1 MSLGDTPRRVARRG
15 ASLAAYR
22 SSRLCQDIRRNTLR
36 CPREPAPFDTPLN
49 ELIAPTL
56 YRIVFLFFFISG
68 FSSLVFEILWER
80 MLRQVFGTTSFA
92 LSTLLTAFMGGMAL
106 GSWLC
111 SKYADELD
119 RPLRVY
125 GLLEGGIGLYALV
138 VPLALD
144 YLPTIYDA
152 IFDFYLNDFY
162 LFSLL
167 RFVAAFAILI
177 LPTTL
182 MGATLPIVSQW
193 VSRRKRLFQ
202 GSIGILYGVNTF
214 GACTG
219 TLLAGFA
226 LLPTLGLSTTNSIFA
241 GVNLAL
247 CLLVVS
253 IDALFYQ
260 TLEPDKEFEALETPD
275 ETENASDLESDDT
288 DEEDDPLDY
297 DPAVTEKSES
307 IPAWLAAAVLGT
319 FAVSGAISMS
329 YQVLWTRAYVIILG
343 SSTYSFTLI
352 LGGFLIGI
360 AAGSSLMSPFVKRIR
375 RPVFWLGLTQIG
387 VALFATVAF
396 FVLDNLPRWMFFRF
410 RGQIDSIAEV
420 YIYYFFLVGIVVL
433 IPTIL
438 QGMSFPLVIRSIVQD
453 RDESGRQVGRAYAF
467 NTAGSIVGSFAAG
480 FILLASLGLYL
491 SMKVVIA
498 LNIALAVGIG
508 ACELWDRFSRTRLA
522 ALAGAGLVALGVFW
536 FAPRID
542 RTDLTRGM
550 FRVSWARELFNVEQ
564 FRADEPELLF
574 YEDGL
579 TATVSVERRGETHT
593 LKANGKPEASDTG
606 DMNTQILV
614 GLLPYVVRA
623 QFDGVSLGGDESA
636 MIGYGSGVTA
646 GAALQWPLDSLEVV
660 EIESAMIPAS
670 KYFNHVNHR
679 PLQDDRMTIIES
691 DGRNYLEYTDHE
703 YDVIVSEPSNPWIS
717 GVASLF
723 TLECFRSIKRHLR
736 EDGVFAQWVQL
747 YEMRPENVKT
757 ILNTIRKV
765 FPHVQGFTTKARGT
779 DLILLASKRPIPF
792 PAEGWKRGWNVDSA
806 RAELERAGIEQIY
819 ELYGLSFITEE
830 ELDDFARGAPLNTDD
845 NGRLEYQAPKDLI
858 RYRKGAE
865 FFSDQYFEQTIYGDI
880 RPSLEGWPDGSE
892 WTPERVG
899 QLARATW
906 LAGKAEFAG
915 ILLEQAGYGEM
926 EDLKGPVFPPYSP
939 LQAIHVV
946 RQVRSMELD
955 RVLARDWP
963 NYKSNYHEMLVETI
977 RDDKHVQT
985 SQYLET
991 EEKPGRDGYAGERGL
1006 LYLYLLYHEGY
1017 DRAAELQ
1024 LARLLSDGDDEIVE
1038 TLPFQLLRGAVRWAQ
1053 HDFEDSW
1060 DAYLKAGRMLS
1071 E

>member
-1 MSLGDTPRRVARRG
+1 
-15 ASLAAYR
+15 
-22 SSRLCQDIRRNTLR
+22 
-36 CPREPAPFDTPLN
+36 
-49 ELIAPTL
+49 L
-56 YRIVFLFFFISG
+56 YRIVFLFFFLSG

-106 GSWLC
+106 GSWVC

-125 GLLEGGIGLYALV
+125 GLLEGAIGLYALV

-144 YLPTIYDA
+144 FLPTVYDA

-167 RFVAAFAILI
+167 RFAAAFAILI

-182 MGATLPIVSQW
+182 MGATLPIVSRW

-202 GSIGILYGVNTF
+202 GTIGVLYGVNTF

-226 LLPTLGLSTTNSIFA
+226 LLPTLGLSATNSMFA
-241 GVNLAL
+241 ALNLAL
-247 CLLVVS
+247 CILVVS
-253 IDALFYQ
+253 VDAFAYE
-260 TLEPDKEFEALETPD
+260 TLEPDDDFDSTKSPEEAPVEAEIEDNEPLEYRT
-275 ETENASDLESDDT
+275 
-288 DEEDDPLDY
+288 
-297 DPAVTEKSES
+297 AVTEKSEP
-307 IPAWLAAAVLGT
+307 IPEWLATAVLAT
-319 FAVSGAISMS
+319 FAISGAISMS

-352 LGGFLIGI
+352 LGAFLIGI
-360 AAGSSLMSPFVKRIR
+360 ASGSSLMSPFVKRIR

-387 VALFATVAF
+387 VATFATVAF
-396 FVLDNLPRWMFFRF
+396 FVLDNLPRWLFFRF
-410 RGQIDSIAEV
+410 RGQVDSTAEV

-433 IPTIL
+433 IPTIF

-480 FILLASLGLYL
+480 FVLMASLGLYV

-508 ACELWDRFSRTRLA
+508 VCELLERVSRRRVA
-522 ALAGAGLVALGVFW
+522 ALAGAAVVAVGVFA
-536 FAPRID
+536 FAPRIN

-550 FRVSWARELFNVEQ
+550 FRVSWARELFSVEQ

-579 TATVSVERRGETHT
+579 TATVTVERRGETHT

-614 GLLPYVVRA
+614 GLLPYIVRA

-646 GAALQWPLDSLEVV
+646 GAALQWPLESLEVI
-660 EIESAMIPAS
+660 EIESAMIEGS
-670 KYFNHVNHR
+670 TYFNHVNHR
-679 PLQDDRMTIIES
+679 PLEDDRMEIIES
-691 DGRNYLEYTDHE
+691 DGRNYLEYTDHKF
-703 YDVIVSEPSNPWIS
+703 DVIVSEPSNPWIS

-723 TLECFRSIKRHLR
+723 TLENFRSVKRHLR

-765 FPHVQGFTTKARGT
+765 FPHVQGFTTQARGT
-779 DLILLASKRPIPF
+779 DLILIASKRPIPF
-792 PAEGWKRGWNVDSA
+792 PAEGWERGWNIDAA
-806 RAELERAGIEQIY
+806 RTELQRAGIEQLH
-819 ELYGLSFITEE
+819 ELYGLSFITDE
-830 ELDDFARGAPLNTDD
+830 ELDEFARGAPLNTDD
-845 NGRLEYQAPKDLI
+845 NGRLEFQAPKDLI
-858 RYRKGAE
+858 RYRKGAK
-865 FFSDQYFEQTIYGDI
+865 FFSDQYFEQTIYGDL
-880 RPSLEGWPDGSE
+880 RPYLEGWPDGPE
-892 WTPERVG
+892 WTPERIA

-906 LAGKAEFAG
+906 LAGKAEFSG
-915 ILLEQAGYGEM
+915 ILLEEAGYGDM
-926 EDLKGPVFPPYSP
+926 DDLEGPVFPPYST
-939 LQAIHVV
+939 LQAVHVV

-963 NYKSNYHEMLVETI
+963 NYESTYHEMLVETI

-991 EEKPGRDGYAGERGL
+991 QEKPGRDGYAGERGL
-1006 LYLYLLYHEGY
+1006 LYLYLLYYEGY

-1024 LARLLSDGDDEIVE
+1024 LERLLSDGDEEIVE

-1053 HDFEDSW
+1053 NEFDESW
-1060 DAYLKAGRMLS
+1060 QAYLKAGRMLS